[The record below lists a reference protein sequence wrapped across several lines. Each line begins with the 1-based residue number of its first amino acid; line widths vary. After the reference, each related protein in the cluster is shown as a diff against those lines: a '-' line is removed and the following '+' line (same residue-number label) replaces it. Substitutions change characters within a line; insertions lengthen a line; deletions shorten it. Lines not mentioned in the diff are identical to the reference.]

1 MRNGSRRKEPKGY
14 GSVQG
19 VKEDVDL
26 DRILRLYEIIKRY
39 ELLVEFLL
47 ENSVIFDLDIP
58 ELEESV
64 RRVERAT
71 IVRALK
77 RTRWNKVAAAKILK
91 IGNKTVYTKIINYKI
106 TRDEC
111 E

>member
-1 MRNGSRRKEPKGY
+1 MRNGNRRKEPKGY

-47 ENSVIFDLDIP
+47 ENSVIFDLGIP
-58 ELEESV
+58 ELDESV
-64 RRVERAT
+64 RYVERSI

-77 RTRWNKVAAAKILK
+77 QTHWNKMAAAKILK
-91 IGNKTVYTKIINYKI
+91 IANKTVYTKILDHKI
-106 TRDEC
+106 TREEC